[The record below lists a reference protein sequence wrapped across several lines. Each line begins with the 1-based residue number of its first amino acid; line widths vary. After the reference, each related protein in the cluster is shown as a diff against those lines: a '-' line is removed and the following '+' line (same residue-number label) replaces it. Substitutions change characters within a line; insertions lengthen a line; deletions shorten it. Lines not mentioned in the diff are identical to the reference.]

1 MLFLAAALAPV
12 AAVAADKELKAEA
25 VLVWGCNESTSPD
38 PAHKPVD
45 AETKK
50 KLKDLPLKWT
60 HYYEVNRKTFV
71 VPVSSSKKETLSDK
85 CVVEIRN
92 LGRTRVEVSLF
103 GKGEQVVKR
112 AQDLPKGETL
122 VLGGNAPNATAWLV
136 FVKRVE

>member
-1 MLFLAAALAPV
+1 MLFIAAVLAPV

-60 HYYEVNRKTFV
+60 DPYDRVALYVGQAVFFAFLLTGV
-71 VPVSSSKKETLSDK
+71 TLRERPPDLDTDYSMPF
-85 CVVEIRN
+85 ELLWREHLHRN
-92 LGRTRVEVSLF
+92 EELEQRV
-103 GKGEQVVKR
+103 R
-112 AQDLPKGETL
+112 PKL
-122 VLGGNAPNATAWLV
+122 
-136 FVKRVE
+136 